1 MPRVVVAFGLKP
13 FLEVPFIRPFSETY
27 FTASSYQLPDGTSA
41 NVEPVVGLS
50 SFGLLGV
57 VGFDG
62 VGGVGGVG
70 GFGLSFSLSYA
81 SLQAT
86 SLS

>member
-13 FLEVPFIRPFSETY
+13 FLEVPFMRPFSETY
-27 FTASSYQLPDGTSA
+27 FTASAYQLPAGTSV
-41 NVEPVVGLS
+41 NEEPVVGLS

-62 VGGVGGVG
+62 VGGVGVG
-70 GFGLSFSLSYA
+70 GFGRSAYAFS
-81 SLQAT
+81 QARRT
-86 SLS
+86 S